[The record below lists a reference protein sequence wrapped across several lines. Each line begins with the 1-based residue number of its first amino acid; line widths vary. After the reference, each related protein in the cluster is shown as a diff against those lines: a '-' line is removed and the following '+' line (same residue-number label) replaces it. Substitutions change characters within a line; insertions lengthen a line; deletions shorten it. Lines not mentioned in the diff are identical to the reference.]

1 MEKYKK
7 SFDIFESKFVYIYL
21 SLILFFSYLTVKNFS
36 NYLKPFE
43 DEITSMLSGISF
55 IQTLDFDGSPL
66 ILGNYSPNL
75 TSGPLASFGSSI
87 GWLISKDFSV
97 SRQFNFIYLVLLAFL
112 LISLNKNLLNSGY
125 MQNLFFV
132 IFSIFLTPWW
142 FGSLYSLGELFSII
156 LFFYSA
162 LLIDKKPFLSIF
174 LMSSSIVFG
183 KLLQILVVVPFLLIF
198 IFKRKN
204 TDYLKYFISFISP
217 FMLYSFLIIFKSDY
231 ENIYSYLTEYV
242 DIVFSH
248 QSSGLGNYNVFNLS
262 NITKNINNSEFNQ
275 WSSITKLRLI
285 FSPILILFI
294 SAFEFKNIDRLINHQ
309 LLGLLLSIF
318 SAYFWFLFISDTKWI
333 RYSQHFTYIIISIT
347 LIILFNKTNLSKLS
361 YALIILN
368 LALFLSST
376 LIFVIFIF
384 TAYLFRSSKNLFF
397 ILTLT
402 LFINL
407 VNVYLE
413 SSTLEYYDLNFESC
427 KNSIRSLECI
437 KDYLPYELK

>member
-1 MEKYKK
+1 M
-7 SFDIFESKFVYIYL
+7 V
-21 SLILFFSYLTVKNFS
+21 S
-36 NYLKPFE
+36 NK
-43 DEITSMLSGISF
+43 T
-55 IQTLDFDGSPL
+55 
-66 ILGNYSPNL
+66 
-75 TSGPLASFGSSI
+75 
-87 GWLISKDFSV
+87 
-97 SRQFNFIYLVLLAFL
+97 
-112 LISLNKNLLNSGY
+112 
-125 MQNLFFV
+125 
-132 IFSIFLTPWW
+132 
-142 FGSLYSLGELFSII
+142 
-156 LFFYSA
+156 
-162 LLIDKKPFLSIF
+162 
-174 LMSSSIVFG
+174 
-183 KLLQILVVVPFLLIF
+183 
-198 IFKRKN
+198 
-204 TDYLKYFISFISP
+204 
-217 FMLYSFLIIFKSDY
+217 
-231 ENIYSYLTEYV
+231 
-242 DIVFSH
+242 
-248 QSSGLGNYNVFNLS
+248 
-262 NITKNINNSEFNQ
+262 
-275 WSSITKLRLI
+275 RLI

-376 LIFVIFIF
+376 SIFVIFIF

-427 KNSIRSLECI
+427 KNSIRSLSV
-437 KDYLPYELK
+437 